1 MRRFTAHLAGF
12 AVVLIMMPALG
23 DAGEH
28 VISQMGKKFVPKIV
42 EAKVGDTLKFQ
53 NDDRVGH
60 TLYSDTPGFQF
71 TIGKQKPGDEDVI
84 DLDKAG
90 EFKIRCAIH
99 PRMKLTVVVSE

>member
-1 MRRFTAHLAGF
+1 MGRFTAYLAGF
-12 AVVLIMMPALG
+12 AVVLMPALG
-23 DAGEH
+23 DAGEQI
-28 VISQMGKKFVPKIV
+28 ISQKGKKFAPKIV

-53 NDDRVGH
+53 NDDRFGH

-90 EFKIRCAIH
+90 KFVIRCAIH